1 MSKFN
6 NKGKAEMPELNTSS
20 LPDLIFSILF
30 FFMIVTSMRE
40 EELKVEFKA
49 PSGTELSKIERKTA
63 AINLYIG
70 TPNKNHQKQL
80 GSGTRVQINDKF
92 IEVYEVG
99 KHVAEEHNTM
109 KGDDKA
115 QMRVVLKVDAGDGAE
130 GRRRP
135 STQMGVVSDVKE
147 ELREIG
153 ALAIMYSAEYDV
165 KRNEQ

>member
-49 PSGTELSKIERKTA
+49 PTGTELSKIERKTA

-70 TPNKNHQKQL
+70 APNENNRQY
-80 GSGTRVQINDKF
+80 GTNPMVQINDKF

-115 QMRVVLKVDAGDGAE
+115 NMRVVLKVDAGEGTE

-153 ALAIMYSAEYDV
+153 ALSIMYSAEYDV